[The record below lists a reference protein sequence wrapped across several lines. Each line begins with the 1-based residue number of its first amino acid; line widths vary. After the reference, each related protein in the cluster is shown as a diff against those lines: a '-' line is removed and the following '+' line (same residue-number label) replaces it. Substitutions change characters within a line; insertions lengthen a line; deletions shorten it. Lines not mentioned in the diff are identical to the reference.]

1 MIINK
6 LKDSLFHE
14 GAIASKNTF
23 TRQYKEGLW
32 KMQENGKFERALGE
46 AVSTDYTLYSYGDK
60 LGRYAAGGAAAG
72 AAAAM
77 VYNPD
82 TDGLMRGA
90 AFGAAVGAGVN
101 VLPKAVHN
109 TLARTGVQKFK
120 EMDAVVDEHI
130 KALSPLG
137 GVGGPSKE
145 LDGELIKEFGEAIAQ
160 ARNKEGNLADN
171 VVSSMLEGM
180 KTGNILKGPPPEK
193 VVRAANLWKRIQQT
207 DENLKDVD
215 STQPVKNLIT
225 YLDRLTQDIERY
237 ESKKDRLKVGAA
249 LVAKLGFDSAMKHIA
264 HPAGEAIQSIKNKN
278 FKEINFERGAALAF
292 ATYGLYETAKVA
304 SDVSE
309 GNWGG
314 AVFGLS
320 MLGAGKMMYGLSMDL
335 GKIDAKRRLAGI
347 SDKMLFQLHKNKK
360 NFEDFSKSMKESS
373 WEKSGEAFALK
384 VSEITK
390 ASVPNYAANAQNPT
404 GHAEAILKDF
414 KAAGRNTDAYK
425 GHEQALE
432 ELFNPVSV
440 DYKEW
445 GGKYSSTRKLIEKDI
460 LKTDFDDFVT
470 KIHSPKFST
479 KLSAIGDSL
488 AARAEPPKATT
499 GGKKKKLSMSES
511 YMNLGLAGL
520 AMTGTTYATDRLMR
534 GEDASMLSA
543 ATMGFMMPAAT
554 IGFMRRGL

>member
-14 GAIASKNTF
+14 GAIASKSTF
-23 TRQYKEGLW
+23 TRQYKGSLKFED
-32 KMQENGKFERALGE
+32 GKFTRPPGE
-46 AVSTDYTLYSYGDK
+46 TVSTDYTLYSYGDK

-137 GVGGPSKE
+137 GTGMGSKE

-180 KTGNILKGPPPEK
+180 KTGNILKGAPPEK
-193 VVRAANLWKRIQQT
+193 VVKAANLWKRIQQA
-207 DENLKDVD
+207 DENLKGVD
-215 STQPVKNLIT
+215 STQPVKNFIG
-225 YLDRLTQDIERY
+225 YLDRLTQDIERL
-237 ESKKDRLKVGAA
+237 EKKDRLKTGAA
-249 LVAKLGFDSAMKHIA
+249 LAAKLGFDSAMKHIA
-264 HPAGEAIQSIKNKN
+264 NPAGEAIQAIRNKN
-278 FKEINFERGAALAF
+278 YKEINFEKGAALAF

-309 GNWGG
+309 GNWGN
-314 AVFGLS
+314 AVFGLG
-320 MLGAGKMMYGLSMDL
+320 MLGAGKMLFGMSLDI

-347 SDKMLFQLHKNKK
+347 SDKMLLQLHKNRK
-360 NFEDFSKSMKESS
+360 NFEDFGKAMQEGPL
-373 WEKSGEAFALK
+373 EKSELAFVNK
-384 VSEITK
+384 VNETTT
-390 ASVPNYAANAQNPT
+390 ASFPNLIANAHNPT
-404 GHAEAILKDF
+404 GHAEALLKDF

-432 ELFNPVSV
+432 ELLKPGGV

-445 GGKYSSTRKLIEKDI
+445 GGKYSNTKKLIEKDL

-470 KIHSPKFST
+470 KIQSPKFT
-479 KLSAIGDSL
+479 TRLSAIGDSL
-488 AARAEPPKATT
+488 AARAEPPRAAT
-499 GGKKKKLSMSES
+499 GNKKKLSMSTD
-511 YMNLGLAGL
+511 YMTLGLSGVAASAGI
-520 AMTGTTYATDRLMR
+520 YATDRMMR